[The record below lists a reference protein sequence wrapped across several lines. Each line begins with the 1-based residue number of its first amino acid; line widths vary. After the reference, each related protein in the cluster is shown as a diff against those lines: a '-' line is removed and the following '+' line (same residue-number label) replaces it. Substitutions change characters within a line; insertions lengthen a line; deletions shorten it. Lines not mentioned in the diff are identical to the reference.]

1 MTDASPTSARPKA
14 IPAIMGGIASAL
26 APNVMPLLVAT
37 FSNSFALSP
46 AAAGRV
52 TAIEMLGVCTG
63 SLLIAIFLSRA
74 SVARLMSISLGLI
87 IVGNLL
93 TIAVGPQ
100 SLPLLR
106 FIAGLGEGGGTAA
119 MAAVLA
125 GTATPE
131 RFFGI
136 FIIGTYLLGTLLFR
150 FNPVITDA
158 GGVLAIFWILTAL
171 AALAL
176 PVAFLTRKAESST
189 VDQSGAPPARS
200 HMIYVVIALAAM
212 ILYLTAWTN
221 TWAYA
226 VNIAQWA
233 GMDPQ
238 STSEALGYAVV
249 AGAAGAILAV
259 IIGPRLGD
267 FIPMLGAGSLMI
279 SAALL
284 LIVQLSSSTFT
295 FAVMAWIAGMQFIG
309 PYFLAIVSAADREG
323 RAASLSIAAQTLGIA
338 IGPAL
343 GSLVVSRGEVSL
355 LVGVSLALLLPSLFA
370 LLMVE
375 RLLSRGERHAVH
387 SVD

>member
-1 MTDASPTSARPKA
+1 
-14 IPAIMGGIASAL
+14 MGGIASAL